1 MEVTRVTRELL
12 SWGLS
17 FITKPN
23 LARWRLD
30 LSVNLNIIYTDLGNS
45 KFLDS
50 DFLVQLLK
58 FCCIL
63 TLDLP
68 DCPFMCLSSVIP
80 AYFFFYPTEKIFIN
94 YIMLI
99 QYKNF
104 DESGRNSAK
113 IYRNYRREFR
123 ISHDILSP

>member
-50 DFLVQLLK
+50 VSLVQLLK
-58 FCCIL
+58 SCCIL

-68 DCPFMCLSSVIP
+68 DNKWFPHIFFLSRID
-80 AYFFFYPTEKIFIN
+80 YPTENFFI
-94 YIMLI
+94 
-99 QYKNF
+99 
-104 DESGRNSAK
+104 
-113 IYRNYRREFR
+113 
-123 ISHDILSP
+123 